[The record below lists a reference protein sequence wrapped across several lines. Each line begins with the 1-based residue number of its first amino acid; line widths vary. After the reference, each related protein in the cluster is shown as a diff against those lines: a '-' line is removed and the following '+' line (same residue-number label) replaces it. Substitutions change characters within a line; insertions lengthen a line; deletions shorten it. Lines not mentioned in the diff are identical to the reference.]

1 MIPPEKQLEAIKRGI
16 SEIIPSPDSLLEKI
30 ENAQKERRP
39 LRIKAGFDPTTSDIH
54 LGHTVLLR
62 ALRRFQDLEHTV
74 YFLIGDFTAR
84 IGDPSGQS
92 EIRKPLTQKE
102 VLNNARTYQRQVSK
116 LLDLRKLRVV
126 FNSRWCDRMSFRD
139 VLNLTSKYTVARML
153 ERDDFLN
160 RYKQNKPISI
170 LEFLYPL
177 IQGYDS
183 VRLKADIELG
193 GTDQK
198 FNLLIARELQKEFG
212 QEPQIVITMPIL
224 TGTDGVKKMSKT
236 LGNYIGISE
245 PAREIFGKIMS
256 VSDELMHEY
265 YELLTEIP
273 LKEIERKHPMEAK
286 KELARIIASQYC
298 GDKQAEKALLDF
310 ERTFQKRDPFSELEL
325 KELFLTDTTSTG
337 LCSFLTSPA
346 GEDLLSKSDYRR
358 LIQQGAIEVNG
369 ERVSDPDF
377 TLEPNIEYRIKVGKR
392 RFFKVIF
399 RLPKNPKKHL
409 TGANGAAIV

>member
-1 MIPPEKQLEAIKRGI
+1 MISPDQQLETIKRGS
-16 SEIIPSPDSLLEKI
+16 SEIIPSPDSLLERI
-30 ENAQKERRP
+30 EKAQKEKRP

-62 ALRRFQDLEHTV
+62 ALRHFQNLGHMV

-92 EIRKPLTQKE
+92 EIRKPLTRKE

-126 FNSRWCDRMSFRD
+126 FNSRWCDRMSFGD

-212 QEPQIVITMPIL
+212 QEPQIIITTPIL
-224 TGTDGVKKMSKT
+224 TGTDGIKKMSKS

-245 PAREIFGKIMS
+245 PTEEIFGKIMS

-273 LKEIERKHPMEAK
+273 LKEIEGRHPMEAK
-286 KELARIIASQYC
+286 KELARIITSQYC
-298 GDKQAEKALLDF
+298 GDEEAKKALLGF
-310 ERTFQKRDPFSELEL
+310 ERTFQKRDPFSELEPI
-325 KELFLTDTTSTG
+325 ELVLTAPLSTD

-346 GEDLLSKSDYRR
+346 GGLGYEPISKSEYRR
-358 LIQQGAIEVNG
+358 LIQQRAIEVNG
-369 ERVSDPDF
+369 KRIIELEF
-377 TLEPNIEYRIKVGKR
+377 TLEPDIEYRIKVGKR
-392 RFFKVIF
+392 RFFKLLF
-399 RLPKNPKKHL
+399 RLPENIQKN
-409 TGANGAAIV
+409 A